1 MAAKKV
7 PQIQADYKPGSVKAA
22 WDNHFAAFGAQ
33 DVTRIMQDYT
43 EKSVLKAFDHTT
55 GTLLTAKGLAQIAQF
70 FTDLFNT
77 LSDTSALAAP
87 VIRTME
93 GTKTVDGSVYLIWS
107 CASSGITSALDTFIH
122 GADHRIVRQNIAFT
136 SDPDF
141 VPKKTTVATSK
152 CQRSKCTAAHVCM
165 HARADTTELGFMFAC
180 ISPYIHTY
188 MHTYIHTYIHACM
201 HTYCI
206 LAEGQNG
213 STTCICWPIT
223 AASTITTYAPP
234 KSVAQAWKNHEDAVF
249 SANLAKTLRDY
260 TEVGS

>member
-1 MAAKKV
+1 MAACVCVRVYIYIYIYVRVRAWVNLCVRDPPLQNAAWTLSADKQVAPFRKGKSKDEIVIKRVTQMAAEKV
-7 PQIQADYKPGSVKAA
+7 PEIQADYKPGSVKAA

-136 SDPDF
+136 SDPNF
-141 VPKKTTVATSK
+141 VPKTTTMATSK
-152 CQRSKCTAAHVCM
+152 CQRSKCAAAHVCVCV
-165 HARADTTELGFMFAC
+165 HACADKTKLGFMFAC
-180 ISPYIHTY
+180 ISPYIHA
-188 MHTYIHTYIHACM
+188 YIHTYVSM
-201 HTYCI
+201 
-206 LAEGQNG
+206 
-213 STTCICWPIT
+213 
-223 AASTITTYAPP
+223 
-234 KSVAQAWKNHEDAVF
+234 
-249 SANLAKTLRDY
+249 Y
-260 TEVGS
+260 TV